1 MEYLYVV
8 CSQSMKDRTLDQQ
21 CTVTRPA
28 VSSIAGALA
37 VELLVSLIQHPA
49 RAMCPAYIAMNNVS
63 LDSAIDKMPEGLL
76 GIIPH
81 SIRGSIGNFEQ
92 ILPATERFSQCVACS
107 KVRRLFLVYFR
118 FLTYDERKVM
128 HPPYI
133 LLVYGTANFGR
144 IPRKRARIFVRC
156 VRIT

>member
-1 MEYLYVV
+1 
-8 CSQSMKDRTLDQQ
+8 MKDRTLDQQ

-37 VELLVSLIQHPA
+37 VELLISLIQHPA
-49 RAMCPAYIAMNNVS
+49 KAMCPAYISVNNTN

-107 KVRRLFLVYFR
+107 KVGLSFLIYAR
-118 FLTYDERKVM
+118 NAISRKFIIT
-128 HPPYI
+128 HSSIYSEYCGYI
-133 LLVYGTANFGR
+133 
-144 IPRKRARIFVRC
+144 PC
-156 VRIT
+156 